1 MGLQENKC
9 SHLAPEL
16 RDKELLPDTDALK
29 QIYEKQ
35 IELQKFLGQLSAY
48 RDGDMVKKC
57 EFIKDNII
65 HVMAEFTELLERLP
79 FKHWK
84 KYTPEMKCGWISEE
98 QRNETLFEYIDALHF
113 FFNIGIIL
121 GFTADEIHAYYMA
134 KHQENKDRQ
143 KKGY

>member
-9 SHLAPEL
+9 AQLAPEIIEPL
-16 RDKELLPDTDALK
+16 DAKDALK

-35 IELQKFLGQLSAY
+35 IELQKFLGQYEQYLMAN
-48 RDGDMVKKC
+48 MEQKC
-57 EFIKDNII
+57 AFVKDNII

-84 KYTPEMKCGWISEE
+84 KYPAEMITKWVSKE
-98 QRNETLFEYIDALHF
+98 QRDETLFEYIDALHF

-121 GFTADEIHAYYMA
+121 GFSADEIHAYYMA

-143 KKGY
+143 NRGY